1 MATKTISIKEEAYK
15 QLKALKTD
23 GQSFSDVILKLTEE
37 SRGNFANIIGE
48 GANAETSDIREARE
62 RADDERRNVLR

>member
-23 GQSFSDVILKLTEE
+23 GQSFSDVILALTEE

-48 GANAETSDIREARE
+48 GTNAETRDVRQARE
-62 RADDERRNVLR
+62 EADDDRRNVLR